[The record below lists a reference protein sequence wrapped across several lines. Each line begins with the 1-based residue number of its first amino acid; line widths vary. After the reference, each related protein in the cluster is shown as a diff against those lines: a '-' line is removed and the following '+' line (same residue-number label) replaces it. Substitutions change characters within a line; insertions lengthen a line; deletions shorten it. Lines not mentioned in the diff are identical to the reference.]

1 MMNYDEMQEK
11 TPISQNE
18 GNVKLEVKKPG
29 IYLHGKLQWCRHL
42 PAHSQ
47 Q

>member
-1 MMNYDEMQEK
+1 MQEK

-18 GNVKLEVKKPG
+18 GNVKLEVRKKPG
-29 IYLHGKLQWCRHL
+29 IYIHGKLQWCRHL
-42 PAHSQ
+42 PARFQ